1 MMDSDGDGITNGEE
15 LGDPCCLWT
24 STNPKPTGFR
34 TTMLSHPGETNQSAA
49 KSAPKCQVAG
59 TTAAP
64 TAGGTTAAPTAG
76 GTTAAPTAGGTTA
89 ASDKS
94 VTTTA
99 STTNGSSSSSCFPG
113 VAVVRVESPI
123 GIETRLMSELAI
135 GDRVAVG
142 PGKVYSDV
150 FMFTHKVE
158 HVTNTFIRIATEA
171 GSVVTATPGH
181 YFPVAKRGLVPA
193 SSIQVGDAMQEGTS
207 GRWTAVVSTTLV
219 EATGLYN
226 PQTIHGDIVVDGIV
240 ASTYTTAVGPQV
252 AHSLLAPLR
261 ALYSWLSISVTI
273 FERGMENGRFASLLK
288 HLR

>member
-1 MMDSDGDGITNGEE
+1 MMDSDGDGITNGQE

-24 STNPKPTGFR
+24 PTNPKPTGFR
-34 TTMLSHPGETNQSAA
+34 TTMLSHPGEKNESAA
-49 KSAPKCQVAG
+49 KSAPKCQ
-59 TTAAP
+59 
-64 TAGGTTAAPTAG
+64 AGGTTAAPTAG
-76 GTTAAPTAGGTTA
+76 GTAAAPAAGGTTA

-94 VTTTA
+94 ATTTA
-99 STTNGSSSSSCFPG
+99 STTKSSNSSSCFPG
-113 VAVVRVESPI
+113 AAVVQVESPF
-123 GIETRLMSELAI
+123 GVETRLMSELAI

-142 PGKVYSDV
+142 PGNGYSDI

-158 HVTNTFIRIATEA
+158 HVINTFIRVATES

-181 YFPVAKRGLVPA
+181 YFPVAGRGLVPA
-193 SSIQVGDAMQEGTS
+193 SSIQVGDAMQEGTT
-207 GRWTAVVSTTLV
+207 GRWTAVISTTLV

-252 AHSLLAPLR
+252 AHGLLAPLR
-261 ALYSWLSISVTI
+261 ALYSWVSISVTM

-288 HLR
+288 HLS